1 MTLLDKIN
9 ALEADND
16 TLAYWSPRY
25 GKWMPGL
32 TISEVRAMAE
42 SHAELIHTAQGL
54 LACGELEGHCSH
66 RTRLDY
72 ALGKAME
79 IETK

>member
-9 ALEADND
+9 ALEASND

-42 SHAELIHTAQGL
+42 ALERLLFAANEVAYAADDSVTPWGALKDAIEHAE
-54 LACGELEGHCSH
+54 
-66 RTRLDY
+66 
-72 ALGKAME
+72 ALQEAK
-79 IETK
+79 